1 MRRLEAAGLRANLC
15 RCGAR
20 VNGIDVR
27 IASQVRA
34 KRWSIAAG
42 DLKHS
47 EDMPNL
53 SIEEGSA
60 R

>member
-1 MRRLEAAGLRANLC
+1 MRRLEAAGLRANLR

-20 VNGIDVR
+20 VDGIDVL
-27 IASQVRA
+27 ITGQVRA

-47 EDMPNL
+47 EHMPNL